1 MSTTHWFLQGKGGV
15 GKSLAACLL
24 AQYLPDKSINVRCY
38 DADPINSTFASFAAL
53 TAAKVDLIE
62 PSDKGRRINPRR
74 FDDLVEQIVGHPA
87 DAHIIVD
94 TRSSA
99 FVPLVHYVVTNE
111 VPSILSQ
118 GGHQLVVHT
127 IVIGGQAL
135 VDTLHGAAQLV
146 KQLED
151 ARFVVWLNPFW
162 GPVALDG
169 KTFEQMKVYQD
180 IKKRIETVVNLPA
193 FTDELFPQDI
203 AGMLKSRLTFK
214 EAITRTNPTCGF
226 GQIWHHPNARCALSD
241 DRRPHPDFK
250 PLHPS
255 RARSQSPA
263 RTTQPHA
270 AGPTATTHQFPREAF
285 KSELNIAPVVQTF

>member
-1 MSTTHWFLQGKGGV
+1 M
-15 GKSLAACLL
+15 
-24 AQYLPDKSINVRCY
+24 
-38 DADPINSTFASFAAL
+38 
-53 TAAKVDLIE
+53 
-62 PSDKGRRINPRR
+62 
-74 FDDLVEQIVGHPA
+74 EQIAGHPA

-94 TRSSA
+94 TGSSA

-127 IVIGGQAL
+127 IVTGGQAL

-203 AGMLKSRLTFK
+203 ASMLKSRLTFK
-214 EAITRTNPTCGF
+214 EAIE
-226 GQIWHHPNARCALSD
+226 S
-241 DRRPHPDFK
+241 PDQS
-250 PLHPS
+250 LMS
-255 RARSQSPA
+255 RHRLKVAQ
-263 RTTQPHA
+263 
-270 AGPTATTHQFPREAF
+270 REFYSRMDSLA
-285 KSELNIAPVVQTF
+285 V

>member
-94 TRSSA
+94 TGSSA

-127 IVIGGQAL
+127 IVTGGQAL

-162 GPVALDG
+162 GPVAAILL
-169 KTFEQMKVYQD
+169 TFANIRSVRP
-180 IKKRIETVVNLPA
+180 ISKRGLSILN
-193 FTDELFPQDI
+193 
-203 AGMLKSRLTFK
+203 RLT
-214 EAITRTNPTCGF
+214 AVC
-226 GQIWHHPNARCALSD
+226 Q
-241 DRRPHPDFK
+241 
-250 PLHPS
+250 PS
-255 RARSQSPA
+255 PGTDTKSGVQASRSPGVRSV
-263 RTTQPHA
+263 
-270 AGPTATTHQFPREAF
+270 TASLTGMR
-285 KSELNIAPVVQTF
+285 

>member
-1 MSTTHWFLQGKGGV
+1 MSITHWFLQGKGGV

-24 AQYLPDKSINVRCY
+24 AQYLPDKSFNVRCY

-53 TAAKVDLIE
+53 TAPKVDLIE
-62 PSDKGRRINPRR
+62 ASDKGRRINPRR
-74 FDDLVEQIVGHPA
+74 FDNLVEQIAGHPA

-94 TRSSA
+94 TGSSA

-127 IVIGGQAL
+127 IVTGGQAL

-203 AGMLKSRLTFK
+203 ASMLNSRLTFK
-214 EAITRTNPTCGF
+214 EAIES
-226 GQIWHHPNARCALSD
+226 PNHSLM
-241 DRRPHPDFK
+241 
-250 PLHPS
+250 S
-255 RARSQSPA
+255 RHRLKVAQ
-263 RTTQPHA
+263 
-270 AGPTATTHQFPREAF
+270 REFYSRLDSLA
-285 KSELNIAPVVQTF
+285 V